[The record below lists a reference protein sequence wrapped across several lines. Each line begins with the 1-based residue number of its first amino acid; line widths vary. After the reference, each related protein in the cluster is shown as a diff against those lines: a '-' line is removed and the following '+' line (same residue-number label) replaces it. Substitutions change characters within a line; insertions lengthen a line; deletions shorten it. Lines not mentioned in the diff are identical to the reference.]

1 MTKLTIACVQTN
13 SKPDPADNIAEVG
26 AMIRQAQ
33 AQGADLITTPE
44 IVGMFEPDR
53 VGALAKARPEA
64 SHEVLAAFRG
74 LAAELGTW
82 LLIGSISIKLSD
94 DKLSNR
100 SFLIGPDGGIVA
112 RYSKIHMFDVQVGDG
127 STYRESKT
135 YRPGAEA
142 VLADTPWGTMGMTI
156 CYDIRFPAL
165 YRDLAQAGAGL
176 IFAPAA
182 FTKVTGEAHWHVLQR
197 ARAIENGCFIVSAAQ
212 VGTHARGRQ
221 TYGHSVIVA
230 PWGEVLAD
238 GGTEPGV
245 VLAEVDLSAVDR
257 ARGKVPSLTHDRD
270 YSGPTL
276 QGVELRAAGE

>member
-26 AMIRQAQ
+26 AMIREAK
-33 AQGADLITTPE
+33 ARGADLITTPE
-44 IVGMFEPDR
+44 VVGMLAANREE
-53 VGALAKARPEA
+53 ALATARPED
-64 SHEVLAAFRG
+64 SHEVLAAFRD
-74 LAAELGTW
+74 LAAKLGSW

-100 SFLIGPDGGIVA
+100 SFLVGPDGRIVA

-127 STYRESKT
+127 TSYRESKT
-135 YRPGAEA
+135 YQPGEEA
-142 VLADTPWGTMGMTI
+142 VLADTPWGTVGLTI
-156 CYDIRFPAL
+156 CYDIRFPNL
-165 YRDLAQAGAGL
+165 YRDLAQAGAKL
-176 IFAPAA
+176 IFSPAA

-197 ARAIENGCFIVSAAQ
+197 ARAIENGCFIVSPAQ
-212 VGTHARGRQ
+212 TGTHAGGRQ

-245 VLAEVDLSAVDR
+245 VLAEVDLAAVDT

-270 YSGPTL
+270 YSKPAWQT
-276 QGVELRAAGE
+276 QALRAAGD